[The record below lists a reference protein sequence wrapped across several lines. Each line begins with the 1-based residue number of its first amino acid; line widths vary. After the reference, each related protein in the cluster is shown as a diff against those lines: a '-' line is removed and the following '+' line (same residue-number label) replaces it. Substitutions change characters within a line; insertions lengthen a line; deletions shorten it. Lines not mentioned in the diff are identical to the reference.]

1 MLQSMVQITED
12 TTTIPLEQWGAFLIS
27 DTLVLSQMI
36 VNFGYNPLDPLS
48 F

>member
-1 MLQSMVQITED
+1 MLQSVGQITEE
-12 TTTIPLEQWGAFLIS
+12 TTTIPLEQWEAFLIS

-36 VNFGYNPLDPLS
+36 VKFGYNPLDPLT